1 MLSSHPWLSLAC
13 IGLGGGLGAAVRG
26 ASLMLFGGR
35 PLILHAIN
43 VTGCLLAGFVL
54 VRLQT
59 TGGEAWVRPLVV
71 TGFLGGLTTM
81 SAFATGAIGVANDR
95 PLAENLASALV
106 VVTLCILA
114 AAMGGRLGR

>member
-26 ASLMLFGGR
+26 ASLFFFGGR
-35 PLILHAIN
+35 PIVVHAIN
-43 VTGCLLAGFVL
+43 VTGCLLAGFAL

-59 TGGEAWVRPLVV
+59 VGGEAWVRPLVI

-81 SAFATGAIGVANDR
+81 SAFATGAIGVGNER
-95 PLAENLASALV
+95 PLGDNLASALV
-106 VVTLCILA
+106 VVTLCVLA
-114 AAMGGRLGR
+114 AALGARVGR